1 MTSLIQIKRSATQS
15 KPDKLRIGEL
25 AYSYLDSGA
34 ADDSNRGLKLW
45 IGAGVPA
52 SGLDSDFIADSVQS
66 IGGKFYT
73 EKLDVNKFGITEGNK
88 FAKGPSNKIPSFE
101 NDPVTANQLVVI
113 ISAIVAQPPKGE
125 CPAIV

>member
-15 KPDKLRIGEL
+15 KPEKLRIGEL

-34 ADDSNRGLKLW
+34 TDDANRGLKLW

-52 SGLDSDFIADSVQS
+52 SGLDSSFIADSVQA

-73 EKLDVNKFGITEGNK
+73 EKLDVNKFGVTEGEK
-88 FAKGPSNKIPSFE
+88 FLLLDSTRGANFINLDSSEI
-101 NDPVTANQLVVI
+101 NQLRLM
-113 ISAIVAQPPKGE
+113 
-125 CPAIV
+125 